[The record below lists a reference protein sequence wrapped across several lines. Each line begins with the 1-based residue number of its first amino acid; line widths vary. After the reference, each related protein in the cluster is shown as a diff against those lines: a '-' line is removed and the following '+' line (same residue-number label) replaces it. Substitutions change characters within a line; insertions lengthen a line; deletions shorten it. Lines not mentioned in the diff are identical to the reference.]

1 MDDQDLELMER
12 YIFQV
17 VRCLPK
23 DQRDDVS
30 MELRELIGDMT
41 EEKGAVRE
49 ALIMLGDPAEFAKK
63 YAGESRYLIGPL
75 YIDTYWKVLKIALAC
90 TVIAIFSITL
100 GQGIVER
107 YDPGLVTDLGS
118 IIGFVTYLFSSTL
131 SNTINSA
138 IGIFGIV
145 TIVFMIMEHYKV
157 DLDEGKSTAW
167 SIDDLSKR
175 DTGPKANAAGASA
188 AWTPDRLAP
197 VPDKKALLPR
207 GDSIADIVFSV
218 IFGAILIFAPQILGV
233 VWVVED
239 NMIGKG
245 VMTIPIFNLDK
256 WNLILPVFL
265 ISLLAGLTHAI
276 LRVIIGRYNL
286 KVMMSSIVSGLI
298 QIVCSVILFKVLPIW
313 NPHFGDELRKFID
326 NEFGAT
332 EFANFFD
339 PVWFSNVIL
348 TIIII
353 ATMVEVGI
361 TAYRTLRYGMNEER
375 SEDKVKA

>member
-1 MDDQDLELMER
+1 MDDKDFELMER
-12 YIFQV
+12 YIYQV
-17 VRCLPK
+17 VRRLPK
-23 DQRDDVS
+23 EQRDDVS
-30 MELRELIGDMT
+30 MELRELIGDMA
-41 EEKGAVRE
+41 EEKESVRE
-49 ALIMLGDPAEFAKK
+49 ALVALGDPAEFAKK

-75 YIDTYWKVLKIALAC
+75 YIDTYWNVLKIALTC

-118 IIGFVTYLFSSTL
+118 IIGFVTYLFSTTL
-131 SNTINSA
+131 SNTMNSA

-157 DLDEGKSTAW
+157 DLEEGKDKAW
-167 SIDDLSKR
+167 TVDDL
-175 DTGPKANAAGASA
+175 PKKPSSEKDGVDERAI
-188 AWTPDRLAP
+188 WTPERLAP
-197 VPDKKALLPR
+197 VPGKKAMLPR

-218 IFGAILIFAPQILGV
+218 IFGAILIFAPHILGV
-233 VWVVED
+233 VWVIED
-239 NMIGKG
+239 NVIGKG

-265 ISLLAGLTHAI
+265 ISLLAGLTDAI

-286 KVMMSSIVSGLI
+286 KVMVSSIVSGLI
-298 QIVCSVILFKVLPIW
+298 QIVCSVTLFKILPIW
-313 NPHFGDELRKFID
+313 NPHFGNELRRFLD

-332 EFANFFD
+332 EFANYFD

-361 TAYRTLRYGMNEER
+361 TAYRTLRYGLNEER